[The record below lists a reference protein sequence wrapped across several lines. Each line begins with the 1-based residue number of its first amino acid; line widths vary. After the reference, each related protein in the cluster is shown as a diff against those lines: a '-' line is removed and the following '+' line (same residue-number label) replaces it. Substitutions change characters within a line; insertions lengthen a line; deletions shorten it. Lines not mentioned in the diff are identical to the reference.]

1 MLAPRADAPP
11 QDIAITFDDL
21 VFLGNPT
28 VARREQRSGEAAGSA
43 EATKDVAQKPSE
55 ERLTTF
61 TFVLVIRSGC
71 RSMQRWREA
80 ARAADNV
87 FRFEQ
92 QRIGYVSAETQRILL
107 AVSPPPPPFRTNWT
121 RLVPPPVLTGHVSS
135 LLSASSSRPPPPP
148 SFVLIATFT
157 PY

>member
-1 MLAPRADAPP
+1 VLAPRADAPP

-92 QRIGYVSAETQRILL
+92 QRIGYVSAETQRFLL
-107 AVSPPPPPFRTNWT
+107 AVPPT
-121 RLVPPPVLTGHVSS
+121 R
-135 LLSASSSRPPPPP
+135 SASRGGPCARCRALTRGARRRRWLPG
-148 SFVLIATFT
+148 AMGRRGREG
-157 PY
+157 